1 MLGNINCSVLNYKK
15 IGVKVE
21 LQSIW
26 MLKNEREQAVLGFK
40 RHADFKLPLTEL
52 KQLDSQ

>member
-26 MLKNEREQAVLGFK
+26 MLKMRGSKQSLVLRGMQILSF
-40 RHADFKLPLTEL
+40 P
-52 KQLDSQ
+52 